1 MDITIENWQ
10 RKLKIDRHALV
21 RHAEALAGFA
31 GVSLGSLTVIV
42 VDDAGCA
49 PINEAAVGHA
59 GPTDVITLSYDAI
72 PGDEASAEIVLNA
85 ECAAQQRP
93 EDPWRELV
101 FYLAHAFNHL
111 SGRDDDTPE
120 KRTAMHRRER
130 RWLARLLP
138 TANRKPK
145 SAEGKEQVPQR

>member
-1 MDITIENWQ
+1 MDITIENRQ
-10 RKLKIDRHALV
+10 RKLKIDRRALI
-21 RHAEALAGFA
+21 RHAEALAGLA
-31 GVSLGSLTVIV
+31 GVSLGSLTLIV

-49 PINEAAVGHA
+49 PINEAAVGHV
-59 GPTDVITLSYDAI
+59 GPTDVITLFYEAI

-93 EDPWRELV
+93 EDPWREFV

-120 KRTAMHRRER
+120 RRTAMHRRER
-130 RWLARLLP
+130 RWLAQLLP
-138 TANRKPK
+138 AAKRSMK
-145 SAEGKEQVPQR
+145 SAESKERGPRR